1 MSELGY
7 GFKVETAEEFRDI
20 CFSGQAF
27 DELVRASEGVP
38 RDALNIAGLAAAIAV
53 DKPIAIRNVQV
64 AARDY
69 FLRDKE
75 GKISDKTQALLN
87 AIVRDCIER
96 ETRVLALR
104 RPQEFN
110 NYLVQI
116 LYDNRLI
123 HRIEQGVMI
132 GDDYS
137 VKYDLY
143 LVDFGCFVNMLSR
156 GEVRGVNDGTDTVP
170 RRLLDGSSAM
180 QNLRSGSVIQLSTGA
195 GR

>member
-1 MSELGY
+1 
-7 GFKVETAEEFRDI
+7 
-20 CFSGQAF
+20 
-27 DELVRASEGVP
+27 
-38 RDALNIAGLAAAIAV
+38 
-53 DKPIAIRNVQV
+53 
-64 AARDY
+64 
-69 FLRDKE
+69 
-75 GKISDKTQALLN
+75 
-87 AIVRDCIER
+87 
-96 ETRVLALR
+96 
-104 RPQEFN
+104 
-110 NYLVQI
+110 
-116 LYDNRLI
+116 
-123 HRIEQGVMI
+123 MI